1 MTSVLASPSI
11 SAMRLRLS
19 IFAGVVLT
27 SVALGTGEGSV
38 GFIKGTVIDSLS
50 GRPLSGV
57 SVENGTTDQAGHYE
71 VKARVGERVIGAWAY
86 NYADAEARV
95 RVVAGKT
102 CVVNFRLVPLHPEY
116 DSILASFS
124 RVKVIELQ
132 RTRGRQPEDVAF
144 NNGVKA
150 AAWKIYQKG
159 KGSFG
164 IKKTS
169 NTIEGSPIYEYL
181 IVENGR
187 VRLIQDGRKDIFG
200 GRDVVE
206 RHYPGLM
213 LTNGE
218 HLASDSIHYIG
229 VPFTGA
235 VPRKRVLWF
244 RFLDDSGY
252 IRTGLGGF

>member
-1 MTSVLASPSI
+1 MSIMRTSILVLAG
-11 SAMRLRLS
+11 ATLA
-19 IFAGVVLT
+19 AG
-27 SVALGTGEGSV
+27 ALGTGHGSF
-38 GFIKGTVIDSLS
+38 GLIRGTVIDSLS

-57 SVENGTTDQAGHYE
+57 SVENGITDQAGHYE
-71 VKARVGERVIGAWAY
+71 IKARVGERVIGAWAY
-86 NYADAEARV
+86 NYADGEARV
-95 RVVAGKT
+95 RVASGKT
-102 CVVNFRLVPLHPEY
+102 CVANFRLVPLHPEY

-124 RVKVIELQ
+124 RVKIVELR

-150 AAWKIYQKG
+150 AAWKTYQLG
-159 KGSFG
+159 RGAFG

-169 NTIEGSPIYEYL
+169 NTTEGSPIYEYL

-187 VRLIQDGRKDIFG
+187 VRIIEDGRKDIFG

-218 HLASDSIHYIG
+218 HLASDSVHYIG

-235 VPRKRVLWF
+235 VPKNRVLWF

-252 IRTGLGGF
+252 IRTGLAGF